1 MHYCSLSVFAV
12 GSDNWVICK
21 VHFESS
27 TRVHLAFHSYP
38 WPHLLSVLLHWI
50 VVMLVV
56 VNNPLIPNS
65 SGSALV
71 RTGYKYQMYQ
81 KSQEQSII
89 LCSQKILD
97 SQDFLFPGFFAPGNE
112 SSTLGGKVSG
122 SKISLE
128 LRARHL
134 RDFCSLW
141 DESSW
146 NFWPFVRRYFSVE
159 GTDRPRHAAMYSRV
173 INHKP

>member
-1 MHYCSLSVFAV
+1 
-12 GSDNWVICK
+12 
-21 VHFESS
+21 
-27 TRVHLAFHSYP
+27 
-38 WPHLLSVLLHWI
+38 
-50 VVMLVV
+50 MLVV

-128 LRARHL
+128 LTARHQ

-141 DESSW
+141 DEISW

-159 GTDRPRHAAMYSRV
+159 GTDRPRHAATYSRV
-173 INHKP
+173 